1 MKYSENACALKDQ
14 RIALDWD
21 WRPSPNRV
29 CLDRCLPWCGEDH
42 GGWEDARRAQ
52 KWGTE
57 QCELLHKER
66 KSFIKKLGFEM
77 NVLQF

>member
-29 CLDRCLPWCGEDH
+29 AWIGVCPGAERTT
-42 GGWEDARRAQ
+42 GGGKMPAEPRSGAP
-52 KWGTE
+52 
-57 QCELLHKER
+57 
-66 KSFIKKLGFEM
+66 SSVNFYIKKEK
-77 NVLQF
+77 VL